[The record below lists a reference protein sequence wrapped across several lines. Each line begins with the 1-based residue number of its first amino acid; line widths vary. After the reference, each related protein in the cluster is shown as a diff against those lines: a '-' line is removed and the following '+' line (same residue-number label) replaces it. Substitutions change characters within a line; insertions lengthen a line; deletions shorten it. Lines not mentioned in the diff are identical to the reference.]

1 MMVTSSCSG
10 EAASESSS
18 VIAVCRVVSTRV
30 LAVSAIAFCL
40 GKQVFVWA
48 LRPLLPLHGLEHS
61 GQGIIS
67 GNRIFLVVSAG
78 VRTRDFFF

>member
-10 EAASESSS
+10 EAASDASS
-18 VIAVCRVVSTRV
+18 VVAACRVVSTRV

-40 GKQVFVWA
+40 GKQALVWA

-61 GQGIIS
+61 GQGIVGEGIT
-67 GNRIFLVVSAG
+67 LVITTS
-78 VRTRDFFF
+78 